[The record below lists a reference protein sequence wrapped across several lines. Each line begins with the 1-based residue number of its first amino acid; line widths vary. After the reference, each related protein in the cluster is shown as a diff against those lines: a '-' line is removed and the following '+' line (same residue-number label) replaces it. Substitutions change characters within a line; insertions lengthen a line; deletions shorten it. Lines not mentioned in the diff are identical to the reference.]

1 MKNTSMN
8 KKIYIPLIVV
18 SLLIVFSVGFYF
30 LRLKTPGASNSSS
43 FKGVIKTG
51 EQLGD
56 FKNYCPEGLYLV
68 TDDGT
73 YMADQVKFLQL
84 RVPDVENNTKMFDD
98 KSFIDQQVKVVGKY
112 PAQEMFCQA
121 LMCDCD
127 DYILIDSEKSIT
139 PY

>member
-1 MKNTSMN
+1 MKLKFN
-8 KKIYIPLIVV
+8 KKYL
-18 SLLIVFSVGFYF
+18 LLILAVFLALFVTGFYF
-30 LRLKTPGASNSSS
+30 INPRKTGKSDSSS

-84 RVPDVENNTKMFDD
+84 RVPDVESNTKMFDD

-127 DYILIDSEKSIT
+127 DYILIDNEKSIT

>member
-1 MKNTSMN
+1 MKLKFN
-8 KKIYIPLIVV
+8 KKYL
-18 SLLIVFSVGFYF
+18 LLILAVFLVLVATGIYF
-30 LRLKTPGASNSSS
+30 FNIIKKDKSNPSS

-51 EQLGD
+51 EQLGN

-68 TDDGT
+68 TDDGS

-84 RVPDVENNTKMFDD
+84 RVPDVESNTKMFDN
-98 KSFIDQQVKVVGKY
+98 KSFVDQQVEVVGKY

>member
-1 MKNTSMN
+1 MKLKFN
-8 KKIYIPLIVV
+8 KKFL
-18 SLLIVFSVGFYF
+18 LLILAVFLVFFVTGLYLIKSKKIDK
-30 LRLKTPGASNSSS
+30 LESSS

-56 FKNYCPEGLYLV
+56 VKNYCSEGLYLV
-68 TDDGT
+68 TDDGSN
-73 YMADQVKFLQL
+73 MADQVKFLQL
-84 RVPDVENNTKMFDD
+84 RVPDVESNTKMFDD

-139 PY
+139 PN

>member
-1 MKNTSMN
+1 MKLKFN
-8 KKIYIPLIVV
+8 KKFL
-18 SLLIVFSVGFYF
+18 LLILAVFLVFFVTGLYLIKSKKIDK
-30 LRLKTPGASNSSS
+30 LESSS

-56 FKNYCPEGLYLV
+56 FKNYCSEGLYLV
-68 TDDGT
+68 TDDGSN
-73 YMADQVKFLQL
+73 MADQVKFLQL
-84 RVPDVENNTKMFDD
+84 RVPDVESNTKMFDD

-139 PY
+139 PN